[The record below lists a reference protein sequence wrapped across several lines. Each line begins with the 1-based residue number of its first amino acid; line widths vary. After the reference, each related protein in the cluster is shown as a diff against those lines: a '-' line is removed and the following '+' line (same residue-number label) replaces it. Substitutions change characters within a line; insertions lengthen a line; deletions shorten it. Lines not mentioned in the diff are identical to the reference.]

1 MLFPALPWEPCLY
14 YNKAQPR
21 SFLGQTSAAG
31 HLLIV
36 SFPEHRRG
44 RDGERRDRHSRGSSV
59 LLLVTSCA
67 LAGSVAEPAWEPAGL
82 QTAVHPQLLRA
93 LRAAEEAWGDSPCVC
108 PWAGSPP
115 GSRGADVIQQLFWQA
130 LSRQRVP
137 RGRLDTLPLQPPP
150 ASLRSSARGELQD
163 GSEGSEAGE
172 EGILL
177 LTSFCRVFFE
187 KNPDLLFGRSNR
199 FAAKWIV

>member
-1 MLFPALPWEPCLY
+1 MGTVPAFV
-14 YNKAQPR
+14 PR
-21 SFLGQTSAAG
+21 LGA
-31 HLLIV
+31 
-36 SFPEHRRG
+36 
-44 RDGERRDRHSRGSSV
+44 
-59 LLLVTSCA
+59 
-67 LAGSVAEPAWEPAGL
+67 
-82 QTAVHPQLLRA
+82 
-93 LRAAEEAWGDSPCVC
+93 
-108 PWAGSPP
+108 PP

-177 LTSFCRVFFE
+177 LTPFCGVF
-187 KNPDLLFGRSNR
+187 
-199 FAAKWIV
+199 